1 MDPLDRAFPSERAWI
16 ARAEDVREVLDRM
29 ADYRDDA
36 RAAERVGNT
45 KAKLRVSDLLE
56 LAEDRVAELK
66 AEAIRARRPRPATDE
81 RSASRP
87 DARTP
92 VQASTDDTVAAEL
105 RAARA
110 ELAATKA
117 AHRIEVA
124 AREAAERRE
133 RQAAAMREGERA
145 VERERLEDAE
155 REAEAKRERIAERRR
170 TAEGAARRAA
180 MAEKARLQA
189 GAHGLEGAPGP
200 ADAVPVPEARM
211 TDAEAQSATHTAI
224 VVGAV
229 HATARAANGAGPRAR
244 GRLPGRAADP
254 ACGPDR
260 PSAPDVRAESTE
272 EPPAF
277 TGAQLAALRRS
288 TGLAQ
293 AAFAQKLGV
302 TQGTVSKA
310 EGNPRAVLG
319 PALRVA
325 MAGWHRNSRG

>member
-1 MDPLDRAFPSERAWI
+1 MDPLDRAFQSERAWI
-16 ARAEDVREVLDRM
+16 ARAEDVRDVLDRM

-66 AEAIRARRPRPATDE
+66 AEAMRARRPRPATDE
-81 RSASRP
+81 RSASRSDSRP
-87 DARTP
+87 P
-92 VQASTDDTVAAEL
+92 VQATTDDTGAAEL

-117 AHRIEVA
+117 AHRTEVS

-133 RQAAAMREGERA
+133 REAAALREGERA
-145 VERERLEDAE
+145 VERDRREDAE
-155 REAEAKRERIAERRR
+155 REAQARRERIAERSR
-170 TAEGAARRAA
+170 AADAAARRAS
-180 MAEKARLQA
+180 MAEQARPQA
-189 GAHGLEGAPGP
+189 SAHGVPGP
-200 ADAVPVPEARM
+200 AHAMPVPEARM
-211 TDAEAQSATHTAI
+211 ANPNAQSAAHDAPVASADPATSGVAKAI
-224 VVGAV
+224 GL
-229 HATARAANGAGPRAR
+229 RAPA
-244 GRLPGRAADP
+244 RLPGRAADL
-254 ACGPDR
+254 AGGPDR
-260 PSAPDVRAESTE
+260 PSALDVRAESTD

-293 AAFAQKLGV
+293 AEFAQKLGV

-310 EGNPRAVLG
+310 EGNPRAALG